1 MKLKGKGIWRKNEG
15 IPLGEIRIE
24 RYRESRYWGVWL
36 GEELL
41 AVTVYKCGA
50 ESVGQ
55 LAEELRTC
63 LQSVKDEEQKGG
75 NSNPNLLGTK

>member
-1 MKLKGKGIWRKNEG
+1 MKLKGKGNMAKKRR

-36 GEELL
+36 DEELL
-41 AVTVYKCGA
+41 AVTVYKRGA

-63 LQSVKDEEQKGG
+63 LQNFKHEEQKE
-75 NSNPNLLGTK
+75 GTES